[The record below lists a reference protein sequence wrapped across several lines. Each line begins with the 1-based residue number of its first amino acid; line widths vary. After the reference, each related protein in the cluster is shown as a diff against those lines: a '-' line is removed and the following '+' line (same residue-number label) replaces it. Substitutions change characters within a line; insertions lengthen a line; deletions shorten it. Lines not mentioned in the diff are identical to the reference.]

1 LRDRLWGS
9 PRNEAIPPSLRWLR
23 MIFAA
28 KRCPRRFDL
37 LDSVSRRSANR
48 FAEKID
54 PNQSDGSGI
63 DAI

>member
-1 LRDRLWGS
+1 M
-9 PRNEAIPPSLRWLR
+9 RWLR
-23 MIFAA
+23 MIFAT

-48 FAEKID
+48 FAEKIER
-54 PNQSDGSGI
+54 NQSDGSGI